1 MIRGSDY
8 HKTFAPGR
16 VLVVSNTAGCHT
28 DIGEINPH
36 TQAESDLP
44 GPVLCY
50 SSLKWQYLC
59 GHALRASSRG
69 SVFAP
74 ILCAT
79 KSSSSPATVP
89 PGRRQGRPQ
98 PDDTE
103 TTVAGPRNSS
113 VDIASGFTMSG
124 CAGSSVCMSSSIRAP
139 PSFLDARP
147 GMGAGRGERRAYSIG
162 SYQLYRVQK
171 GGVDRVEKSVLFVST
186 MDATISCTHHLLGPE
201 SGPGCSSET
210 PQIPRELVP
219 SRHHFPF
226 PDGVGGSFNPNHLHH
241 EISLIHR
248 PGPIHRLICR

>member
-28 DIGEINPH
+28 DIGEINVRTLPSILSPHLRPRNNTDLTPQPH

-103 TTVAGPRNSS
+103 TTVAGPRKY
-113 VDIASGFTMSG
+113 A
-124 CAGSSVCMSSSIRAP
+124 
-139 PSFLDARP
+139 
-147 GMGAGRGERRAYSIG
+147 
-162 SYQLYRVQK
+162 
-171 GGVDRVEKSVLFVST
+171 
-186 MDATISCTHHLLGPE
+186 LL
-201 SGPGCSSET
+201 
-210 PQIPRELVP
+210 
-219 SRHHFPF
+219 
-226 PDGVGGSFNPNHLHH
+226 
-241 EISLIHR
+241 
-248 PGPIHRLICR
+248 